1 MSTDAHP
8 RREDT
13 TERDHARVSC
23 DNVGA
28 IQSTTDRVGPGA
40 TSGVTQSPR
49 TRPETNVNAAKP
61 KKCVAKSFKH
71 VTVDELQDFFGIR
84 IAMEMLIYKLWAIGA
99 WRIRLRP
106 HTTFANPFATRC
118 SCPHGSN
125 QNARS
130 SFFAI

>member
-1 MSTDAHP
+1 MPTDGHP

-13 TERDHARVSC
+13 TERDHARVIC

-49 TRPETNVNAAKP
+49 RCPETNVNAAKP
-61 KKCVAKSFKH
+61 KKYVAKSFKD
-71 VTVDELQDFFGIR
+71 TTIDELQDFFGIR
-84 IAMEMLIYKLWAIGA
+84 IAMEMLIYKLWAIAA
-99 WRIRLRP
+99 WRLRLCP
-106 HTTFANPFATRC
+106 HDTFANRFATRC
-118 SCPHGSN
+118 SCPHGRN